1 MLISCHSGLFQEVHL
16 ASTLTMA
23 RHTAGAIIRNSILPL
38 LLPKRRKF
46 LVLGLVGLVFVM
58 MFRHHSGTSKTL
70 RFDPQPKVDVAL
82 LNREPHDGNNDVE
95 DAGLRHDQVQDG
107 KMDKAFMQN
116 DNSDLMNKK
125 RDKAKN
131 VKLEKVKQLED
142 IENANKEKLEEH
154 RQIPVPIDQEDNL
167 KIYGEKQSGVKVE
180 SQQGNNLKLI
190 DLEKENKP
198 GIAQDEHVKQIPLPI
213 DQVKARFRNGGSN
226 TLLPNPQVQVVNGE
240 HAAEEGVQGDEGH
253 QVEDH
258 QNEGHQV
265 EGHQA
270 EGHQAEGHQ
279 DEGHQAEGH
288 QAEGHQAEGHQ
299 AEGHQVLGHQGEGH
313 QVEGHQA
320 EAHQV
325 EGHQDEGHQV
335 EGHQGEGHQGEGH
348 PGEGHQGE
356 GHQVEGH
363 QGESHQVLGHQG
375 EGHQVEGHQAEAH
388 QVEGHQDEGHQVEGH
403 QGEGHPGEGHQGEGH
418 QVEGH
423 QGESHQGEGHQDEG
437 HQGEGH
443 QGEGH
448 QGEGHEGE
456 GHPDEGHKGEGTQG
470 EGHKG
475 EGHQGEGVNEGVQP
489 KDGHQQQIPLPG
501 EVDKKKLYENYGEN
515 SEKLAKPEGNTQS
528 IEKLS
533 VDLEEKGDLDGAQQ
547 RKRGADYVEE
557 GVNLQ
562 DIPSIVVKDQNTK
575 LSLDD
580 QNNTVQVND
589 QIDQDSMGKVQERVQ
604 PEAKVNIQSDSKQVD
619 SKQVDSKQVDINPN
633 QVPSQ
638 ANGKYPGVN
647 PKDIWIPQQRVV
659 KDPRIVNP
667 HNFNYI
673 INNETLCDTPSGH
686 LEYVVYI
693 HMAPVS
699 VDRRQKLRETWAQA
713 DLFKDYPSRLIFFMG
728 DPLNST
734 IQAIVNSESKQYGD
748 IIQEDFKD
756 HYNNLTYKA
765 IGALKWISQ
774 YCSHARY
781 IIKADDDVYVNM
793 FLLLDELHSLISPTT
808 TDTMYCAVWQDG
820 TMGILR
826 DPKVCKKW
834 CIHLEHK
841 ELKGKR
847 AYPTYCSGSAFFFTP
862 DLAFKLYNASLYT
875 PYFYID
881 DVYLTGLLPQKVPG
895 FRFIDANPDRWV
907 LWGDHIETLFK
918 DPKSQRSVM
927 LTHQKDIRIMWY
939 DHLQRLN
946 ATHVDLIGQGKLN
959 RILSR
964 NPFKGVD
971 RT

>member
-1 MLISCHSGLFQEVHL
+1 
-16 ASTLTMA
+16 MA

-116 DNSDLMNKK
+116 DNSYLMNKK
-125 RDKAKN
+125 RDKAKH

-142 IENANKEKLEEH
+142 IENANKEKLVEH
-154 RQIPVPIDQEDNL
+154 HQIPVPIDQDDNL
-167 KIYGEKQSGVKVE
+167 KIYGEKQSGDKVE

-198 GIAQDEHVKQIPLPI
+198 SIEQDEHVKQIPLPI
-213 DQVKARFRNGGSN
+213 DQVKARFRNGGSK
-226 TLLPNPQVQVVNGE
+226 TLLPNPQDQVVNGE

-258 QNEGHQV
+258 QNEGHQN
-265 EGHQA
+265 
-270 EGHQAEGHQ
+270 
-279 DEGHQAEGH
+279 EGHQAEGH

-299 AEGHQVLGHQGEGH
+299 AEGHQGE
-313 QVEGHQA
+313 EY
-320 EAHQV
+320 
-325 EGHQDEGHQV
+325 
-335 EGHQGEGHQGEGH
+335 
-348 PGEGHQGE
+348 
-356 GHQVEGH
+356 
-363 QGESHQVLGHQG
+363 QG

-423 QGESHQGEGHQDEG
+423 QGESHQDEGRQGEGDQAEG

-443 QGEGH
+443 QVEHHQGEGH
-448 QGEGHEGE
+448 EAEGHPGEGHKGQDTQGEGHEGE
-456 GHPDEGHKGEGTQG
+456 GSQS

-475 EGHQGEGVNEGVQP
+475 EGHQGEGVHEGVQP

-515 SEKLAKPEGNTQS
+515 SEKLAKPEGDTQS
-528 IEKLS
+528 NEKLS
-533 VDLEEKGDLDGAQQ
+533 VDLEVKGDLDGTQQ
-547 RKRGADYVEE
+547 RKRAADYVEE
-557 GVNLQ
+557 GVNLHRPQEAVQ
-562 DIPSIVVKDQNTK
+562 DIPSIVVKDQNAK

-580 QNNTVQVND
+580 KNNTVRVND
-589 QIDQDSMGKVQERVQ
+589 QLDQDSVGKSQEQVQ
-604 PEAKVNIQSDSKQVD
+604 PEAKVNIQGDSKQAD
-619 SKQVDSKQVDINPN
+619 SQQVDSNPN
-633 QVPSQ
+633 QVPNQ
-638 ANGKYPGVN
+638 ANDKYPGVN

-673 INNETLCDTPSGH
+673 INNETLCHTPSGH

-756 HYNNLTYKA
+756 HYNNLTFKA

-774 YCSHARY
+774 YCNHARY

-946 ATHVDLIGQGKLN
+946 ARHVDLIGQGNLN

-971 RT
+971 KT